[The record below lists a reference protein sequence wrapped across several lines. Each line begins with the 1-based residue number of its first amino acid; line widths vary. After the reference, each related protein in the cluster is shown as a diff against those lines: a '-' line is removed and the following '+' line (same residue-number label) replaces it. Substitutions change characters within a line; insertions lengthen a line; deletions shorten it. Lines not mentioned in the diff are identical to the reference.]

1 MSEPRRP
8 GAPSKLTDEVRAKI
22 VTNLAAGCT
31 LEVAATAAG
40 VTYRTLARW
49 LERGR
54 ELDAAIERGEVG
66 DDADGRQ
73 GERLVHHARPHP
85 LARLLH
91 RGGGEPHH
99 AEAGEPRAQ
108 VHLDLDGSG
117 LEADDGGADD
127 ARNDASKHP
136 PTDFT
141 GGAPIVPMRAQMGAG
156 PCAPTCAWA
165 PGSHPGALSAFLDGV
180 PTEVA
185 NAPW

>member
-91 RGGGEPHH
+91 RGVGEPHH

-141 GGAPIVPMRAQMGAG
+141 GGAPIVPMRAHVGADG
-156 PCAPTCAWA
+156 PRGLTSPQ
-165 PGSHPGALSAFLDGV
+165 P
-180 PTEVA
+180 
-185 NAPW
+185 